1 MTKPNN
7 TELFEKLLIG
17 FCQEADPMKEMLEW
31 MANQLME
38 IEVSTLK
45 TEVDKGKYSGE
56 RKTYRNGY
64 RVRR

>member
-31 MANQLME
+31 MANQL
-38 IEVSTLK
+38 
-45 TEVDKGKYSGE
+45 
-56 RKTYRNGY
+56 
-64 RVRR
+64 